1 MRTTWKK
8 IRNKTK
14 LTFLLALTFLCSI
27 FILTSCATSPPNYE
41 TAYFKNGKKV
51 ECHKKNCQLNKDK
64 FYCEVFAETGTP
76 PPNFT
81 RSTSD
86 TSSKVTT
93 HSGYMTD
100 QFGGS
105 TYSYSGTSRTQTD
118 QMQQGLQSFG
128 NALGNLARM
137 KQYEERL
144 ENRFRKCMNITM
156 GYDLRR
162 IPVDDIC
169 SGPIKECEKL
179 NSLNHYDKKCRKV
192 RVYCQYHRK
201 ENVSTTNRKSTR
213 DGKKLE
219 TNQEVNGTDE

>member
-1 MRTTWKK
+1 MRTTWKP
-8 IRNKTK
+8 
-14 LTFLLALTFLCSI
+14 LTSLLVISFLFSI
-27 FILTSCATSPPNYE
+27 FILTSCATRYK
-41 TAYFKNGKKV
+41 TAYFKNGKEAGCYKS
-51 ECHKKNCQLNKDK
+51 NCQLNKDK
-64 FYCEVFAETGTP
+64 FYCEVFAETGTA
-76 PPNFT
+76 PPNYT
-81 RSTSD
+81 RSPSD
-86 TSSKVTT
+86 TSNKVTT
-93 HSGYMTD
+93 HSGTITD

-105 TYSYSGTSRTQTD
+105 AYSYSGTSRTQRNS
-118 QMQQGLQSFG
+118 MSEGLKDIS

-213 DGKKLE
+213 DGKELE
-219 TNQEVNGTDE
+219 TQEMKT